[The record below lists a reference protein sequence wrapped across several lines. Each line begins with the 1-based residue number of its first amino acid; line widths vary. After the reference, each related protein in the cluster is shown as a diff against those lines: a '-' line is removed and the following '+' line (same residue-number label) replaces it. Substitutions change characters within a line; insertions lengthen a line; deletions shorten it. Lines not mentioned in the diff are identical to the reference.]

1 QRHHQ
6 PQVRLQQVVLR
17 TTTVLRDPLQLA
29 AQLALDLLVGVG
41 QLLLGEQ
48 TGLDPLRELDL
59 LLGVQQRDLA
69 DLLEV
74 VLDRVGRRTGG
85 DDLLRRRVVVVG
97 VGVHAAGG
105 VLLLGGGGL
114 RVGLGVLVVGL
125 GVVGDDGV
133 LGDVVDL
140 EVDVV
145 LHGLLV
151 VVAGLGGLAGLG
163 RAGLRAGGRGLPGAR
178 RRAGALGGGL
188 RGGGLRG
195 GRGAAGRLRG
205 RGRGGRTGTGGLLLA
220 GRLGHSG
227 GVVRHGGGT
236 TSSSRR
242 ARRSRPRNRCRFTER
257 RARAGRRRGD
267 LRVAAS
273 DIIK

>member
-1 QRHHQ
+1 
-6 PQVRLQQVVLR
+6 
-17 TTTVLRDPLQLA
+17 DPLQLA

-97 VGVHAAGG
+97 VGVHEAG

-114 RVGLGVLVVGL
+114 RVGLGVLVAGL

-133 LGDVVDL
+133 LGD
-140 EVDVV
+140 
-145 LHGLLV
+145 
-151 VVAGLGGLAGLG
+151 
-163 RAGLRAGGRGLPGAR
+163 
-178 RRAGALGGGL
+178 
-188 RGGGLRG
+188 
-195 GRGAAGRLRG
+195 
-205 RGRGGRTGTGGLLLA
+205 
-220 GRLGHSG
+220 
-227 GVVRHGGGT
+227 
-236 TSSSRR
+236 
-242 ARRSRPRNRCRFTER
+242 
-257 RARAGRRRGD
+257 
-267 LRVAAS
+267 
-273 DIIK
+273 